1 MAEQSGKVKSMN
13 TDLQFGWIEFEPESE
28 EEDDQLQFELIAN
41 SGIAVGSE
49 VTFTK
54 VLDPNK
60 SGKFKATAVSAK
72 K

>member
-13 TDLQFGWIEFEPESE
+13 TDLQFGWIEFDPESE
-28 EEDDQLQFELIAN
+28 EEDDQLYFELIAN

-54 VLDPNK
+54 VPDPNK
-60 SGKFKATAVSAK
+60 PGKFKATAVNAK